1 MESKNKN
8 PLNKNFISVILTNKI
23 ILIKQNKIYIVLLIK
38 IKLTN
43 NFKNLQIAKIYKN
56 NFIITHFKI

>member
-56 NFIITHFKI
+56 NFIIT